1 MATEIKVPVLPE
13 SVADG
18 IVAAL
23 HVSVGD
29 SVAIDDNLIDIE
41 TEKVVLEVPSSLT
54 GVVKEIVV
62 QEGDTVEA
70 QQVVILIEEGGA
82 ASPAVEASVEAPMAK
97 VDSAPVSS
105 GEKVEVKVPVLPES
119 VAEGTLV
126 AWHKAVGDTVVVD
139 DNLVDIETEK
149 VVLEVP
155 SPVNGTLIE
164 IKVEEGNTVEAQQLV
179 AIIQE
184 GAAPTTVASSTPSAS
199 PSTTASSGTVVAGAA
214 DKSGPAVRKMIAET
228 GVDTSNVAGTG
239 KDGRLTKKDV
249 AAAASNSPSTK
260 TTSTTSTP
268 TPTAG
273 SREERREPMSRIR
286 STIARRLKDAQNTQ
300 AMLTT
305 FNDVDLSAVMNLRKQ
320 YKESFE
326 KKHEARL
333 GFMSFFAKAS
343 VEALKR
349 FPAVNASIDG
359 DDIVYHDYHDIGIAA
374 SSPRGLVVPVL
385 RSVGDMS
392 FAQIEKTIA
401 EYGGKAKEGKLSL
414 AEMEG
419 GTFTITN
426 GGVFGSMLSTPI
438 VNPPQ
443 SAILGMHRIEQR
455 PVAVNDEVVIRP
467 MMYLALTYDH
477 RIIDG
482 AEAVRF
488 LVTIK
493 ECLEDPARLLL
504 EV

>member
-1 MATEIKVPVLPE
+1 MSTEVKVPVLPE
-13 SVADG
+13 SVSEAT
-18 IVAAL
+18 VMSW
-23 HVSVGD
+23 HKKVGD
-29 SVAIDDNLIDIE
+29 TVQRDENLVDIE
-41 TEKVVLEVPSSLT
+41 TEKVVLEIPAPVD
-54 GVVKEIVV
+54 GVIKELIVTD
-62 QEGDTVEA
+62 GDTVNA
-70 QQVVILIEEGGA
+70 QQVIAIIEAGA
-82 ASPAVEASVEAPMAK
+82 QAGDSSPAPSAAAPAA
-97 VDSAPVSS
+97 DNSS
-105 GEKVEVKVPVLPES
+105 NGKKHDILVPVLPES

-126 AWHKAVGDTVVVD
+126 TWHKAIGDSIQID

-164 IKVEEGNTVEAQQLV
+164 IKVPAGDSVEAQQLIAV
-179 AIIQE
+179 IEE
-184 GAAPTTVASSTPSAS
+184 GAAAASTQSAAPATAPTAN
-199 PSTTASSGTVVAGAA
+199 SGMA
-214 DKSGPAVRKMIAET
+214 DKSGPAVRKMIAEND
-228 GVDTSNVAGTG
+228 VDASAITGTG
-239 KDGRLTKKDV
+239 KDGRLTKADV
-249 AAAASNSPSTK
+249 QSHLAAPAKASAPAPATD
-260 TTSTTSTP
+260 STP
-268 TPTAG
+268 TAAPAADTSA
-273 SREERREPMSRIR
+273 RQDRREPMSRIR

-305 FNDVDLSAVMNLRKQ
+305 FNDVDLSTVMELRKK
-320 YKESFE
+320 YKEGFE
-326 KKHEARL
+326 KKHGARL

-359 DDIVYHDYHDIGIAA
+359 DDIVYHDYYDVGIAA

-385 RSVGDMS
+385 RNVDQLS
-392 FAQIEKTIA
+392 FAQVEQTIA
-401 EYGGKAKEGKLSL
+401 DYGARAKEGKLGM
-414 AEMEG
+414 AEMAG

-455 PVAVNDEVVIRP
+455 PVAINGEVVIRP

-493 ECLEDPARLLL
+493 ECLEDPTRLLL
-504 EV
+504 EL